1 MSYLFN
7 EGPGNY
13 VRLRLFPGFEVF
25 FLSMLISYL
34 VKSTQNKKLYM
45 RMSTYFT
52 LILDIYQDRV
62 DISHF
67 KYTAHTYWT
76 RAGISH

>member
-1 MSYLFN
+1 
-7 EGPGNY
+7 
-13 VRLRLFPGFEVF
+13 
-25 FLSMLISYL
+25 MLISYL

-76 RAGISH
+76 RARHLEKLFVHSRADFQVVEANFHSNLFLI